1 MAVITRRA
9 GAAAL
14 VILAGLAPRASAQMV
29 AVEVDVAAGV
39 GTDDVAALATQARVF
54 GSIRPGISFFGEAAW
69 AQRFFK
75 GRATCCSDAFGGAY
89 PYDTQTRV
97 IEAYGDATF
106 SSRGALIALRAGRFR
121 TPFGIYSRS
130 DHAYGGFTR
139 APLIRYDGYFA
150 LSNNFLEHGATL
162 TAGRPE
168 LFGEVTVGRPADV
181 GVTRKNT
188 TDVIAR
194 VQGYR
199 GAFIIGASHIRTA
212 PYQTGRFVSGRA
224 IFTGVD
230 VRWAANGILMRGE
243 WIHGR
248 PFNTTKT
255 TGGYI
260 DAFIHRRP
268 MGPLTVV
275 LRAERLD
282 YTTQNVIFDTHGHR
296 FTAGGH
302 VRLPAGF
309 ALQAAAVRQG
319 GNVAPGARTALD
331 VMLTFSARRD

>member
-1 MAVITRRA
+1 MALITRGIA
-9 GAAAL
+9 AAAL
-14 VILAGLAPRASAQMV
+14 VIVAGAAAPVFGQTA
-29 AVEVDVAAGV
+29 AVEVDVTAGV
-39 GTDDVAALATQARVF
+39 TTDDVSALATQARVF
-54 GSIRPGISFFGEAAW
+54 GSVRSGISFFAEAAW
-69 AQRFFK
+69 ARRFFK
-75 GRATCCSDAFGGAY
+75 GSATCCSDAFGGAY
-89 PYDTQTRV
+89 PYDDRTRV
-97 IEAYGDATF
+97 IEAYADATF
-106 SSRGALIALRAGRFR
+106 RPGGALVAVRAGRIR
-121 TPFGIYSRS
+121 TPFGISTRS

-162 TAGRPE
+162 TAGRPD

-181 GVTRKNT
+181 GVKRKKT

-199 GAFIIGASHIRTA
+199 GAFIVGASHIRTS
-212 PYQTGRFVSGRA
+212 PYQTGRFVNGRTV
-224 IFTGVD
+224 FTGVD
-230 VRWAANGILMRGE
+230 VRWAGYGVLMRGE

-248 PFNTTKT
+248 PFDTTKT

-282 YTTQNVIFDTHGHR
+282 YTTQNVVFDTHGHR